1 MASKTRMYE
10 LLRLIDMGAGK
21 EVINAAVQCWQGLP
35 ADTRQEMSARGRSAD
50 LRRARLWASAWEGAE
65 QAALEKLNDLCA
77 ALAEDM
83 ADMREAVLAE
93 PALEWIQ
100 S

>member
-1 MASKTRMYE
+1 VE
-10 LLRLIDMGAGK
+10 
-21 EVINAAVQCWQGLP
+21 CWQELP

-65 QAALEKLNDLCA
+65 QAALEKLDDLYSSLEED
-77 ALAEDM
+77 LAD
-83 ADMREAVLAE
+83 AGIVLAP
-93 PALEWIQ
+93 PALEWVQ

>member
-10 LLRLIDMGAGK
+10 LLRLIDQGAGQG
-21 EVINAAVQCWQGLP
+21 VIDAAVECWQELP
-35 ADTRQEMSARGRSAD
+35 AETREEMAARGRSAD

-65 QAALEKLNDLCA
+65 QAALEKLDDLYSSLEED
-77 ALAEDM
+77 LAD
-83 ADMREAVLAE
+83 AGIVLAP
-93 PALEWIQ
+93 PALEWVQ

>member
-10 LLRLIDMGAGK
+10 LLRLIDMGAGQ
-21 EVINAAVQCWQGLP
+21 EVVNAAVDCWQELP
-35 ADTRQEMSARGRSAD
+35 ADTRQEMSARGRNAD

-65 QAALEKLNDLCA
+65 QAALEKLDDLYSSLEED
-77 ALAEDM
+77 LAD
-83 ADMREAVLAE
+83 AGIVLAP
-93 PALEWIQ
+93 PALEWVQ